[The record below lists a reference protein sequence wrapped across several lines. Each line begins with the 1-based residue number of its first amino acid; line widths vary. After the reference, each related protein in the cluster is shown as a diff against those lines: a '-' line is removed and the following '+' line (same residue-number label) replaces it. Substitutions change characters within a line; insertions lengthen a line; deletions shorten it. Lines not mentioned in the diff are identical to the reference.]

1 MGASGFGKVFAIG
14 VLCVMAAACA
24 GVGEKQ
30 FSCPGRPPGVH
41 CMTATEVYAATET
54 SDVVEPT
61 ASHAMG
67 DDPKRAHDKH
77 QHGRKTD
84 SSQGGSDRGANPQ
97 RAPGRSDAQTPA
109 SAGGLTPTVSIRGGS
124 QALIPIRTPAQVM
137 RAWIAPWQDVH
148 GVLHGDSDHFIEIES
163 RRWSLGEPDSSTE
176 PVRFFAIQKV
186 DPTEAVGKDPSA
198 SATRA
203 GVSERSK
210 QPTSSTLPKSGAS
223 PWSNSNRGAQ
233 PP

>member
-1 MGASGFGKVFAIG
+1 VGISDFGKSLAIG
-14 VLCVMAAACA
+14 GLGVMMTACA

-54 SDVVEPT
+54 SDTVAPT

-67 DDPKRAHDKH
+67 DDPKRAQGRT
-77 QHGRKTD
+77 QHNRTTD
-84 SSQGGSDRGANPQ
+84 SAQDDSDRGGMAR
-97 RAPGRSDAQTPA
+97 RAPGHTDAPMPA
-109 SAGGLTPTVSIRGGS
+109 SVTGLTPTTSIRAGS
-124 QALIPIRTPAQVM
+124 QPLIPIRTPAQVM

-148 GVLHGDSDHFIEIES
+148 GILHGDSDHFIEIES
-163 RRWSLGEPDSSTE
+163 RRWSLGEADSSTE
-176 PVRFFAIQKV
+176 PVRTFAIQKG

-210 QPTSSTLPKSGAS
+210 QPTSTLPKSGAS
-223 PWSNSNRGAQ
+223 PWSTSNRVAQ